1 MKQFRRIFSAV
12 PALVLFCIFTSAAFA
27 ETLYLYDSEV
37 IPEGSM
43 HAIAHRGYSAIAP
56 ENTLPAY
63 RLAGEYGFWGAECD
77 ISQTADGVWVLMHD
91 KTVDRMTD
99 GEGEVNEL
107 TYAEIC
113 EMTVDAGNN
122 IGQFPGTK
130 VPTLS
135 EYLDVCKEYGMHPV
149 IEIKEIVLP
158 EQLPDLA
165 AILNAREE
173 KERFIII
180 SWGRELIAEMESLA
194 PAFPTYLIG
203 GPATTDDVAFCIEN
217 GIDGIDFSGN
227 SPADVVRAA
236 QDADLKTAVWTVD
249 SLPLAERFFQM
260 GVTDITTN
268 ALVPGK
274 TPCGHISGAPVKE
287 NEVPAACTE
296 RGSFD
301 TVTYCTVCGNEVSR
315 NTVYTD
321 PTGHAWGEWTVVR
334 EATVE
339 EEGLRQRVCANDPS
353 HVETDP
359 IPKLTPPADNGGSGK
374 SLWQTIME
382 FFQRIAD
389 FFRRLF
395 RI

>member
-1 MKQFRRIFSAV
+1 MKKTVSILLCVLLTVLLLV
-12 PALVLFCIFTSAAFA
+12 PAFA
-27 ETLYLYDSEV
+27 ETLYLYDSEI

-77 ISQTADGVWVLMHD
+77 ISQTADSVWVLMHD

-99 GEGEVNEL
+99 GEGQVNEL

-113 EMTVDAGNN
+113 ELTIDAGNN
-122 IGQFPGTK
+122 IEQFPGTK
-130 VPTLS
+130 VPTLT
-135 EYLDVCKEYGMHPV
+135 EYLDVCKEYGMYPV
-149 IEIKEIVLP
+149 IEIKEVVLP

-180 SWGRELIAEMESLA
+180 SWGRELIAEMESLM
-194 PAFPTYLIG
+194 PAVPTYLIG
-203 GPATTDDVAFCIEN
+203 GPAAMDDVAFCTEN
-217 GIDGIDFSGN
+217 GIDGVDFSGN

-236 QDADLKTAVWTVD
+236 QDAGLKTAVWTVD
-249 SLPLAERFFQM
+249 SLSLAERFYQM

-274 TPCGHISGAPVKE
+274 TPYCGHIPGAPVKE
-287 NEVPAACTE
+287 SEVPATCTE
-296 RGSFD
+296 RGSYAAI
-301 TVTYCTVCGNEVSR
+301 TYCTLCGNALTRE
-315 NTVYTD
+315 TVYTD

-334 EATVE
+334 EATVDA
-339 EEGLRQRVCANDPS
+339 EGLRQRVCANDPS

-359 IPKLTPPADNGGSGK
+359 IPKPESSGNHTGSGK
-374 SLWQTIME
+374 SLWQTIIE

-395 RI
+395 LL